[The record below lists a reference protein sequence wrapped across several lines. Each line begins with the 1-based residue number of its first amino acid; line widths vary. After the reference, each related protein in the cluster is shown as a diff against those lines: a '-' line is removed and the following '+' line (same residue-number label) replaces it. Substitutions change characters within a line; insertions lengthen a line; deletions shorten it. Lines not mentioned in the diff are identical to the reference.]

1 MDFLGRNKN
10 KEKKAQKAA
19 AAAAAAAAA
28 NTSANPLESAAS
40 KSKFSRGIKKKNQ
53 PASTT
58 TSSNNTN
65 QQYES
70 FNTTITSTNSSMFNN
85 VALSV
90 SNNSNRD
97 SSSLNSE
104 DSNDHKNINNNNN
117 FTDNLNP
124 SPLINIKKTNVLIEN
139 VSNNG
144 PITIASSNSNSST
157 NNNNNHLS
165 SSNQNNN
172 GSITARSI
180 SSITGSL
187 SFDLLDQLKLNG
199 SDIDSEGYSI
209 RPDSSTDLRRMN
221 KNNNGEPFKNK
232 DNDDMNNLYGVSSSE
247 SGSDDSDSENGD
259 NSSGPVKVMLKIKPI
274 EEVAVKPQNNSDVL
288 RQISKNLQL
297 KPLGLPATLNR
308 PQQSQQQMKKRTYY
322 YNYGTANPDQAPSG
336 WSTSNVFASV
346 ENSTESTTSKQKVEQ
361 NNLTRS
367 VSTGSVSSNINS
379 QFSNTLLLGDFSL
392 DLNSNNKS
400 SPKGINATETKKE
413 APLLDLDLTF
423 GTQNATSTTTI
434 PSTSNIPISMSLNKV
449 ALENNLYNI
458 DEDKEV
464 RLFF

>member
-28 NTSANPLESAAS
+28 STSANPSESAAS

-90 SNNSNRD
+90 SNNSNSNRD

-124 SPLINIKKTNVLIEN
+124 SPLTNIKKANALIEN

-144 PITIASSNSNSST
+144 PITIASSNYNSST
-157 NNNNNHLS
+157 NNNNNHLP

-346 ENSTESTTSKQKVEQ
+346 ENSTESTSSKQKVEQ

-400 SPKGINATETKKE
+400 SSETKKE

-423 GTQNATSTTTI
+423 GTQNATVTSTTTTA
-434 PSTSNIPISMSLNKV
+434 STSNIPISMSLNKV

-464 RLFF
+464 RFFF